1 MTEPIRCP
9 RCKRSFGG
17 EQAYRRGH
25 RRQGRP
31 RRETC
36 RRVTELRRSDVMWQ
50 DDEGVW
56 RMRGPSTP
64 GQLKLPLFGRGR
76 PRKTVAIFSS
86 RTRDGR
92 TYVAKHSVRGR
103 PSVVSLAA

>member
-1 MTEPIRCP
+1 MEPLYCR

-31 RRETC
+31 KKQTC

-76 PRKTVAIFSS
+76 PRKPIAIFSS

-92 TYVAKHSVRGR
+92 TYVARYSVRR
-103 PSVVSLAA
+103 SPFVEAEAA

>member
-17 EQAYRRGH
+17 EHAFRRGH

-31 RRETC
+31 KKQTC
-36 RRVTELRRSDVMWQ
+36 RGIRELRRSDVLWL
-50 DDEGVW
+50 DDAGVW
-56 RMRGPSTP
+56 RVRGPSTP
-64 GQLKLPLFGRGR
+64 GQLKLPLFKRGR
-76 PRKTVAIFSS
+76 PRKALAIISS

-92 TYVAKHSVRGR
+92 TLVGRRSVRGR
-103 PSVVSLAA
+103 PSQVSLAA